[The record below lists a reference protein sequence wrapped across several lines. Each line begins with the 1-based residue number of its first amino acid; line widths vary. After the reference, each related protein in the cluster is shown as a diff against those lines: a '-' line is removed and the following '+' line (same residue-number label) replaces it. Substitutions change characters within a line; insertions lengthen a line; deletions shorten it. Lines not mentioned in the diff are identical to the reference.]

1 MYGLARPRW
10 ARRILPRFAGGLL
23 VTTVAAGAALAYP
36 VWLQFHGPQSVPNGV
51 FSPDYFSA
59 DLASFPAIS
68 PLSVAGTEEAARL
81 STGPSE
87 YNTFLGIAL
96 ILVVVACVIWLWRRP
111 AILAA
116 AITGLVM
123 ACVLARP
130 AGRDQP

>member
-1 MYGLARPRW
+1 M
-10 ARRILPRFAGGLL
+10 
-23 VTTVAAGAALAYP
+23 LAYP
-36 VWLQFHGPQSVPNGV
+36 LWLQFHGPQSVPNGV

-111 AILAA
+111 A
-116 AITGLVM
+116 GPRRGDHRPGDGV
-123 ACVLARP
+123 VLARP
-130 AGRDQP
+130 AGRHQP